1 VEDKISREA
10 QLPLNTKSSYTCGY
24 QSQEGDAMKLASV
37 KDVKNNLSEYLKKA
51 EQEDVI
57 ITKNGRPTA
66 VLHHLG
72 EDDLEDYLLEH
83 DPKFR
88 KLIEKRWKDYVA
100 HGGLPLEQVLKQI
113 PQ

>member
-1 VEDKISREA
+1 MRV
-10 QLPLNTKSSYTCGY
+10 SSGDFIRKFGTYTD
-24 QSQEGDAMKLASV
+24 SA
-37 KDVKNNLSEYLKKA
+37 LSEPI
-51 EQEDVI
+51 I

-72 EDDLEDYLLEH
+72 EDDLEDDLLVH
-83 DPKFR
+83 DPGFR

-100 HGGLPLEQVLKQI
+100 HGGLPLEQVLKRI

>member
-1 VEDKISREA
+1 
-10 QLPLNTKSSYTCGY
+10 
-24 QSQEGDAMKLASV
+24 MKLASV

-72 EDDLEDYLLEH
+72 EDELEDYLLEH
-83 DPKFR
+83 DP
-88 KLIEKRWKDYVA
+88 
-100 HGGLPLEQVLKQI
+100 
-113 PQ
+113 

>member
-1 VEDKISREA
+1 
-10 QLPLNTKSSYTCGY
+10 
-24 QSQEGDAMKLASV
+24 MKLASV

-51 EQEDVI
+51 EREDVI

-72 EDDLEDYLLEH
+72 EDDLEDYLFEH

-88 KLIEKRWKDYVA
+88 KLIEKRWKDYVT
-100 HGGLPLEQVLKQI
+100 HGGLPLEQVLKRI

>member
-1 VEDKISREA
+1 
-10 QLPLNTKSSYTCGY
+10 
-24 QSQEGDAMKLASV
+24 MKLASV

-72 EDDLEDYLLEH
+72 EDDLDEYLIEH

-88 KLIEKRWKDYVA
+88 KLIERRWKDYIA
-100 HGGLPLEQVLKQI
+100 HGGLPLEQVLKRI
-113 PQ
+113 PK

>member
-1 VEDKISREA
+1 
-10 QLPLNTKSSYTCGY
+10 
-24 QSQEGDAMKLASV
+24 MKLASV

-51 EQEDVI
+51 EREDVI

-72 EDDLEDYLLEH
+72 EDDLEDYLLVH
-83 DPKFR
+83 DPGFR

-100 HGGLPLEQVLKQI
+100 HGGLPLEQVLKRI